1 MGANLISTTVRARN
15 IQEAWEYVYEQAE
28 EYSGHQEGY
37 SGDFNTCSFTKDVT
51 GMLSTKTKKEVDDF
65 IEDNCDKREAWG
77 YCMEQPVSNK
87 NKVKSQVDVTPQ
99 KGARKWET
107 VYQAVAHN
115 MEARVVAKDKSQ
127 TECIKKARAYVE
139 ANPNTTVKVIIV
151 KELIEG
157 NSQCAT
163 VTYKKSTTEKLGL
176 YRFIGWAAN

>member
-1 MGANLISTTVRARN
+1 MGSNLISTTVRARN
-15 IQEAWEYVYEQAE
+15 IQEAWGYVYEQAI
-28 EYSGHQEGY
+28 EYSGNQDGY

-51 GMLSTKTKKEVDDF
+51 GMLSTKTKKEVDDL
-65 IEDNCDKREAWG
+65 IEDTCDKREAWG
-77 YCMEQPVSNK
+77 YCIEQPVSNK

-107 VYQAVAHN
+107 IYQAVAHN

-163 VTYKKSTTEKLGL
+163 VKYKKATTEKLGL
-176 YRFIGWAAN
+176 YRFIGWAAC